1 MADLLALSTTSPT
14 TCPRGRSGES
24 SGTSPEGR
32 RSTGGR
38 HPAIAAHTTNTERN
52 MSMEDRSFLGGCE
65 RAQAPRRPDPAS
77 LDMQP
82 LRCPRLSAIR
92 GAIAGPGEAV
102 RPDVVVADPPERRV
116 RARHAEL
123 VLDVHFRPDAMA
135 GSDGRH
141 RIAEHRNRPS
151 HRGGNAH
158 RAQVRRDEPE
168 PVALADPLLRHRAG
182 PLLLDRRS
190 LHGWRKDVDS
200 EVAAYRGSPDRAGA
214 APGPARTRQEMSDPP
229 CSCCA
234 RYSWCGR
241 RWPDAVHRCYACPR
255 GSFRYSRRPSRQGR
269 LLATWLIARAG
280 PPLSSLRSRS

>member
-65 RAQAPRRPDPAS
+65 RTQAPRWPDAAS
-77 LDMQP
+77 LDLQP
-82 LRCPRLSAIR
+82 LRGPRLAAIH

-135 GSDGRH
+135 GADVLQSGAALGRDQPPLIEDAHHTPVAAARLGTGGTRPRAGRRSPPTARPRPAPAPCRRAPDTSCPRRSSASPPRH
-141 RIAEHRNRPS
+141 RRYRP
-151 HRGGNAH
+151 
-158 RAQVRRDEPE
+158 P
-168 PVALADPLLRHRAG
+168 
-182 PLLLDRRS
+182 
-190 LHGWRKDVDS
+190 
-200 EVAAYRGSPDRAGA
+200 
-214 APGPARTRQEMSDPP
+214 
-229 CSCCA
+229 
-234 RYSWCGR
+234 
-241 RWPDAVHRCYACPR
+241 
-255 GSFRYSRRPSRQGR
+255 
-269 LLATWLIARAG
+269 
-280 PPLSSLRSRS
+280 